1 MTPGLA
7 SMALV
12 FAYLSLTSFGGGNI
26 AIPEIQRQTVLVHHW
41 VTDRQFAEA
50 FALSRAAPGPSTLF
64 VFLVGAK
71 AAGWAGAAVAS
82 VAMFAPGASLM
93 QAACVALKRHGGRP
107 GLSRVLSAMR
117 PITIG
122 MVFASAYVIGRTAVT
137 GPLTLGVFV
146 SVLALLGFT
155 RVPILAVLAA
165 AAAAGWLAA

>member
-1 MTPGLA
+1 M
-7 SMALV
+7 
-12 FAYLSLTSFGGGNI
+12 
-26 AIPEIQRQTVLVHHW
+26 
-41 VTDRQFAEA
+41 
-50 FALSRAAPGPSTLF
+50 
-64 VFLVGAK
+64 
-71 AAGWAGAAVAS
+71 
-82 VAMFAPGASLM
+82 
-93 QAACVALKRHGGRP
+93 
-107 GLSRVLSAMR
+107 SRVLSAMR